1 MTRVTDFAQAH
12 EQCREVVACLDLPG
26 PYDQEGLSA
35 VLGRLIGGTVR
46 MVAVQ
51 LPAPCTAVWLG
62 CTGSDRIGYNQDW
75 PEHEISLAGH
85 TIGHLVLG
93 HCGPVRDGGQL
104 ACTAARLDA
113 DDRRILGRSLHE
125 PVEYGISR
133 LFSDGEEH
141 MASVFAQVLADK
153 LGISY
158 SRRCAEDWTEPD
170 ALTCVG

>member
-93 HCGPVRDGGQL
+93 HCGPVRDGTAVPEDEMPDRVPGQADL
-104 ACTAARLDA
+104 MFGPVLVIADPVRTGAA
-113 DDRRILGRSLHE
+113 
-125 PVEYGISR
+125 
-133 LFSDGEEH
+133 
-141 MASVFAQVLADK
+141 
-153 LGISY
+153 
-158 SRRCAEDWTEPD
+158 
-170 ALTCVG
+170 